1 MKKEISRVILY
12 LGYILILFAGLF
24 TIVTIDVF
32 NGNITI
38 NFVKILNF
46 IDLYNALIILAFS
59 FLVICISGLF
69 FPFKKA
75 FSLIL
80 NKQQYSHEEHAKS
93 SLAVRAFMVSA
104 IIGGIISAIIQCI
117 TMQSSMEVYTGVG
130 IYISLAFLSIFYS
143 LLICALLLP
152 VYIYLKKDVIDEKYK
167 TLK

>member
-1 MKKEISRVILY
+1 
-12 LGYILILFAGLF
+12 
-24 TIVTIDVF
+24 
-32 NGNITI
+32 
-38 NFVKILNF
+38 
-46 IDLYNALIILAFS
+46 
-59 FLVICISGLF
+59 
-69 FPFKKA
+69 
-75 FSLIL
+75 
-80 NKQQYSHEEHAKS
+80 
-93 SLAVRAFMVSA
+93 MVSA